1 MIHGYQAE
9 GLRLS
14 KTNVVT
20 TTVQD
25 HLFQDGHPID
35 QEHKHLKKK
44 HLSAGIQ
51 ASNPLGIIS

>member
-35 QEHKHLKKK
+35 QERKQLKKTVP
-44 HLSAGIQ
+44 IFR
-51 ASNPLGIIS
+51 LGSKLQIH